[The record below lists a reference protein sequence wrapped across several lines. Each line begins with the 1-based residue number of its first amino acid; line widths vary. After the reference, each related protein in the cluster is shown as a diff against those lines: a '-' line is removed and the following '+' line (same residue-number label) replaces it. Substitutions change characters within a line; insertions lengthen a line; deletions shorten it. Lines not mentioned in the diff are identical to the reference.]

1 MQQTHAKRISA
12 RCGRH
17 RLQVVMLTCL
27 TFGCAATPPASDDSA
42 LLLVSL
48 SDGSIVGQRISTDAE
63 ICVKSNASPATT
75 CLSRGLPLMD
85 TTGQIIIGYHM
96 EQTEIELFAH

>member
-12 RCGRH
+12 RSGRQ
-17 RLQVVMLTCL
+17 RLQVVMLACL
-27 TFGCAATPPASDDSA
+27 NVGCAATPPASDDSA

-48 SDGSIVGQRISTDAE
+48 SDGSIVGQRIDSDAE
-63 ICVKSNASPATT
+63 ICLKQNASPATT

-85 TTGQIIIGYHM
+85 TTGRIIIGYHM
-96 EQTEIELFAH
+96 EQTEIELFSQ